1 MIISNPACSPF
12 MLVCSEVNDGCSISF
27 IDVVPRSSE
36 LRTLLPLIAFSPIRK
51 FSSAQPPCSEIN
63 SAASVSCSGLL
74 IHVTSLVL
82 GTGPLLS
89 PQDTFDRTE
98 SSRTDSTHRCVD
110 STTENPSS
118 ARTSPSPLAASFNRI
133 IQKSTA
139 SFKTT
144 SRSVAVCSWRVQRT
158 SLCLIL
164 FMDCCRP
171 PSEGEVSCAM
181 RLADSSGLVLDSVIF
196 RGIDSSEGMEFVL
209 QNPGCSSL
217 FATRITNCDSTTIA
231 ENYLIVDEDR
241 LDSTLIPHPTQNA
254 ITSRI
259 LYNLLDEAT
268 ATLQRFAESA
278 VEGRMI
284 ATPFLASSSS
294 IFQSLTHNLLSVKCT
309 SDEFIVDPSI
319 QSSTHSIFLSTCV
332 LTLNSGHLI
341 PITSS
346 PDYVRYTQS
355 GLGMPTGTFTLHDL
369 PSFLSSIAHSLLF
382 TIFRPSSPRS
392 HTPSSPRSH
401 TPCSPRSSVPHLH
414 DRALLVSTIAHSLLY
429 TNARSLLF
437 TIFRPSSPRSRTPCS
452 PRSHTP
458 SSPRSSV
465 PPLHDLPS
473 LLSTIAH
480 SLLSTI
486 AHSLLSTIFRPSSS
500 RSSVPPLHDRTLPP
514 LHDRTLPP
522 LHDLPSLLF
531 TIFRPS
537 SPRSHTPSSPRSR
550 TPSSP
555 RSSVPPLHD
564 LPSLLS
570 TIAHSL
576 LSTIFRPSSSR
587 SSVPPLHDRTLPP
600 LHDRALP
607 PLHDRALPA
616 LLERTLPPLHDLPSL
631 ISTIAHS
638 LLFTIF
644 RPCSPRSHTP
654 SSPRSRVHSH
664 SHTQF

>member
-89 PQDTFDRTE
+89 PGHFRQ
-98 SSRTDSTHRCVD
+98 
-110 STTENPSS
+110 
-118 ARTSPSPLAASFNRI
+118 NRI
-133 IQKSTA
+133 KSYRLN
-139 SFKTT
+139 SQVCGLNNGE
-144 SRSVAVCSWRVQRT
+144 SLVCSNVSFTLCRLLQQNHPEINGIVQNHITFSRCLFMACSAQLGFPA

-341 PITSS
+341 PITS
-346 PDYVRYTQS
+346 
-355 GLGMPTGTFTLHDL
+355 F
-369 PSFLSSIAHSLLF
+369 
-382 TIFRPSSPRS
+382 
-392 HTPSSPRSH
+392 
-401 TPCSPRSSVPHLH
+401 
-414 DRALLVSTIAHSLLY
+414 
-429 TNARSLLF
+429 
-437 TIFRPSSPRSRTPCS
+437 
-452 PRSHTP
+452 
-458 SSPRSSV
+458 
-465 PPLHDLPS
+465 
-473 LLSTIAH
+473 
-480 SLLSTI
+480 
-486 AHSLLSTIFRPSSS
+486 
-500 RSSVPPLHDRTLPP
+500 
-514 LHDRTLPP
+514 
-522 LHDLPSLLF
+522 
-531 TIFRPS
+531 
-537 SPRSHTPSSPRSR
+537 
-550 TPSSP
+550 
-555 RSSVPPLHD
+555 
-564 LPSLLS
+564 
-570 TIAHSL
+570 
-576 LSTIFRPSSSR
+576 
-587 SSVPPLHDRTLPP
+587 
-600 LHDRALP
+600 
-607 PLHDRALPA
+607 
-616 LLERTLPPLHDLPSL
+616 
-631 ISTIAHS
+631 
-638 LLFTIF
+638 
-644 RPCSPRSHTP
+644 
-654 SSPRSRVHSH
+654 
-664 SHTQF
+664 

>member
-82 GTGPLLS
+82 ELVLSS

-98 SSRTDSTHRCVD
+98 SSRTDSTHMEQGVWTQQRRIPRLL
-110 STTENPSS
+110 ERLLHPF
-118 ARTSPSPLAASFNRI
+118 AASFNRI

-144 SRSVAVCSWRVQRT
+144 SRSVAVCSWRVQRSLMEVRHSPALPLFHLRLGFPA

-181 RLADSSGLVLDSVIF
+181 RLADSSGPVLDSVIF
-196 RGIDSSEGMEFVL
+196 RGIDSSKGMEFVL

-284 ATPFLASSSS
+284 ATPFASSSS

-341 PITSS
+341 PITS
-346 PDYVRYTQS
+346 
-355 GLGMPTGTFTLHDL
+355 F
-369 PSFLSSIAHSLLF
+369 
-382 TIFRPSSPRS
+382 
-392 HTPSSPRSH
+392 
-401 TPCSPRSSVPHLH
+401 
-414 DRALLVSTIAHSLLY
+414 
-429 TNARSLLF
+429 
-437 TIFRPSSPRSRTPCS
+437 
-452 PRSHTP
+452 
-458 SSPRSSV
+458 
-465 PPLHDLPS
+465 
-473 LLSTIAH
+473 
-480 SLLSTI
+480 
-486 AHSLLSTIFRPSSS
+486 
-500 RSSVPPLHDRTLPP
+500 
-514 LHDRTLPP
+514 
-522 LHDLPSLLF
+522 
-531 TIFRPS
+531 
-537 SPRSHTPSSPRSR
+537 
-550 TPSSP
+550 
-555 RSSVPPLHD
+555 
-564 LPSLLS
+564 
-570 TIAHSL
+570 
-576 LSTIFRPSSSR
+576 
-587 SSVPPLHDRTLPP
+587 
-600 LHDRALP
+600 
-607 PLHDRALPA
+607 
-616 LLERTLPPLHDLPSL
+616 
-631 ISTIAHS
+631 
-638 LLFTIF
+638 
-644 RPCSPRSHTP
+644 
-654 SSPRSRVHSH
+654 
-664 SHTQF
+664 

>member
-89 PQDTFDRTE
+89 PRTLSTEQNQVVPTQLTWNRVCGLNNGESLVCSNVSFTPCRLLQQNHPEINGIVQNHITFSRCLFMACSAQFDGSATLSGP
-98 SSRTDSTHRCVD
+98 SSRLHLRLGF
-110 STTENPSS
+110 P
-118 ARTSPSPLAASFNRI
+118 A
-133 IQKSTA
+133 
-139 SFKTT
+139 
-144 SRSVAVCSWRVQRT
+144 

-181 RLADSSGLVLDSVIF
+181 RLADSSGLVLDGVIF

-284 ATPFLASSSS
+284 ATPFASSSS

-341 PITSS
+341 PITS
-346 PDYVRYTQS
+346 
-355 GLGMPTGTFTLHDL
+355 F
-369 PSFLSSIAHSLLF
+369 
-382 TIFRPSSPRS
+382 
-392 HTPSSPRSH
+392 
-401 TPCSPRSSVPHLH
+401 
-414 DRALLVSTIAHSLLY
+414 
-429 TNARSLLF
+429 
-437 TIFRPSSPRSRTPCS
+437 
-452 PRSHTP
+452 
-458 SSPRSSV
+458 
-465 PPLHDLPS
+465 
-473 LLSTIAH
+473 
-480 SLLSTI
+480 
-486 AHSLLSTIFRPSSS
+486 
-500 RSSVPPLHDRTLPP
+500 
-514 LHDRTLPP
+514 
-522 LHDLPSLLF
+522 
-531 TIFRPS
+531 
-537 SPRSHTPSSPRSR
+537 
-550 TPSSP
+550 
-555 RSSVPPLHD
+555 
-564 LPSLLS
+564 
-570 TIAHSL
+570 
-576 LSTIFRPSSSR
+576 
-587 SSVPPLHDRTLPP
+587 
-600 LHDRALP
+600 
-607 PLHDRALPA
+607 
-616 LLERTLPPLHDLPSL
+616 
-631 ISTIAHS
+631 
-638 LLFTIF
+638 
-644 RPCSPRSHTP
+644 
-654 SSPRSRVHSH
+654 
-664 SHTQF
+664 

>member
-98 SSRTDSTHRCVD
+98 SSRTDSTHMEQGVWTQQRRIPRLL
-110 STTENPSS
+110 ERLLHPF
-118 ARTSPSPLAASFNRI
+118 AASFNRI

-196 RGIDSSEGMEFVL
+196 RGIDSSKGMEFVL

-341 PITSS
+341 PITS
-346 PDYVRYTQS
+346 
-355 GLGMPTGTFTLHDL
+355 F
-369 PSFLSSIAHSLLF
+369 
-382 TIFRPSSPRS
+382 
-392 HTPSSPRSH
+392 
-401 TPCSPRSSVPHLH
+401 
-414 DRALLVSTIAHSLLY
+414 
-429 TNARSLLF
+429 
-437 TIFRPSSPRSRTPCS
+437 
-452 PRSHTP
+452 
-458 SSPRSSV
+458 
-465 PPLHDLPS
+465 
-473 LLSTIAH
+473 
-480 SLLSTI
+480 
-486 AHSLLSTIFRPSSS
+486 
-500 RSSVPPLHDRTLPP
+500 
-514 LHDRTLPP
+514 
-522 LHDLPSLLF
+522 
-531 TIFRPS
+531 
-537 SPRSHTPSSPRSR
+537 
-550 TPSSP
+550 
-555 RSSVPPLHD
+555 
-564 LPSLLS
+564 
-570 TIAHSL
+570 
-576 LSTIFRPSSSR
+576 
-587 SSVPPLHDRTLPP
+587 
-600 LHDRALP
+600 
-607 PLHDRALPA
+607 
-616 LLERTLPPLHDLPSL
+616 
-631 ISTIAHS
+631 
-638 LLFTIF
+638 
-644 RPCSPRSHTP
+644 
-654 SSPRSRVHSH
+654 
-664 SHTQF
+664 